1 MAKKQQ
7 NNNNSNNGNNNNNFF
22 NNNPLL
28 IFVIFSIVTI
38 FAFKAIFPEE
48 QMGSSNAN
56 IQAFG
61 QSSNKTIAYSDL
73 KKLIS
78 SGKIE
83 YVGIGNTQIR
93 AVSKGDSGQVIT
105 YTARRVI
112 PDETLITSLE
122 QNGIGYGGINEENIL
137 ADILCGWVLPI
148 ASISSI
154 KIIAG
159 ATFFACSNKS
169 LTLLAPTPTNIS
181 INAEPETDK
190 NSTSASPAT
199 AFAKRVFPVPGGP
212 TSKTPFG
219 ICAPSLTYL
228 SGDFKKSTTS

>member
-137 ADILCGWVLPI
+137 ADILFGWVLPI
-148 ASISSI
+148 FI
-154 KIIAG
+154 
-159 ATFFACSNKS
+159 FFAIWMFYC
-169 LTLLAPTPTNIS
+169 
-181 INAEPETDK
+181 
-190 NSTSASPAT
+190 
-199 AFAKRVFPVPGGP
+199 
-212 TSKTPFG
+212 
-219 ICAPSLTYL
+219 
-228 SGDFKKSTTS
+228 